1 MINRDLEIELKR
13 EVLSKNY
20 FEFFK
25 WSFKILH
32 QSLPYEDA
40 PHVHYLC
47 QLLQDEHE
55 RILRKEEK
63 DKDIIINIPPRAS
76 KSLIT
81 SVCFLPFVWI
91 TNPHATF
98 ICVSFDS
105 QLALLSSQFSND
117 IIKHPEYQELFGDR
131 FQLRKDADS
140 KNYFANNK
148 GGYRL
153 SRTTGQN
160 VTGFSGLF
168 LIVDDPDSAMSA
180 TSKNERDFVHNYWSN
195 ALYNRLTP
203 AQLGLRLVI
212 QQRLHEEDL
221 TGFLLA
227 NTPNEYIHICLPAEL
242 SPFVN
247 PPELK
252 DFYSEQGL
260 LDPKRLGRELLQLFK
275 VTLRSGYVG
284 QYQQRPS
291 PEEGGIF
298 KKEWFDIVEPG
309 SLVRDVNNEA
319 INFVLDTAY
328 TEKQT
333 NDPTGVLSCFR
344 KGNFL
349 YILDATEKWLEFPQ
363 LCQFVINYT
372 QGYQYSR
379 NSKILIEPKAS
390 GKSVI
395 QQLRQST
402 MLNVIEM
409 APPKDSKTTR
419 ANAITAVC
427 ESHRVKFVRGPY
439 VDHFIQQLITF
450 PNSLHDDMVDC
461 LVYAVS
467 EFLLSTGPDFLFM

>member
-1 MINRDLEIELKR
+1 MITRDLEIELKR

-25 WSFKILH
+25 WAFGILH

-40 PHVHYLC
+40 PHVKYLC
-47 QLLQDEHE
+47 DLLQEEHE

-63 DKDIIINIPPRAS
+63 DKDIIVNIPPRAS

-98 ICVSFDS
+98 ICVSFDA
-105 QLALLSSQFSND
+105 QLSLLSSQYSND
-117 IIKHPEYQELFGDR
+117 IIKHPEFQELWGDK
-131 FQLRKDADS
+131 FQIRKDADA

-168 LIVDDPDSAMSA
+168 LIVDDPDSAMSS
-180 TSKNERDFVHNYWSN
+180 TSKNERDFVHVYWSN

-221 TGFLLA
+221 TGFLLK
-227 NTPNEYIHICLPAEL
+227 NTPNEYFHICLPAEK
-242 SPFVN
+242 SSFIN
-247 PPELK
+247 PPELEK
-252 DFYSEQGL
+252 FYVDGL
-260 LDPKRLGRELLQLFK
+260 LDPKRLGAPLLQLFK
-275 VTLRSGYVG
+275 QTLRNGYVG

-298 KKEWFDIVEPG
+298 KKEWFDIIEPS
-309 SLVRDVNNEA
+309 SLIRDINNSP
-319 INFVLDTAY
+319 IHFILDTAY
-328 TEKQT
+328 TEKTT
-333 NDPTGVLSCFR
+333 NDPTGLLACFR
-344 KGNFL
+344 QGNFL
-349 YILDATEKWLEFPQ
+349 YIVDAIERWMEFPQ
-363 LCQFVINYT
+363 LCQFVITYT
-372 QGYQYSR
+372 NSYQYTK
-379 NSKILIEPKAS
+379 NSKILIEGKAS
-390 GKSVI
+390 GKSII

-402 MLNVIEM
+402 MLNVIELP
-409 APPKDSKTTR
+409 APKDDKVTR
-419 ANAITAVC
+419 ANAVTAVC
-427 ESHRVKFVRGPY
+427 ESHRVKIVRGPY
-439 VDHFIQQLITF
+439 VDHLLQQVTTF
-450 PNSLHDDMVDC
+450 PNAIHDDMVDC
-461 LVYAVS
+461 LVYAIS
-467 EFLLSTGPDFLFM
+467 QLLLSTGPDFLFL